1 VGINLTC
8 PQCGERMA
16 YDVAATKVVCKNC
29 GFSPLD
35 ADMSLEEKMVEIKA
49 RGQRRT
55 IQRYH
60 RGEVNPSAN
69 SAFETG
75 HDWLH
80 RGDQQEALKAFQRAA
95 EYQPDFVDAHLWIAQ
110 VTNDP
115 KIKRD
120 RLETVLAYDSGN
132 LEAIRQLMVL
142 NGRMS
147 PEQAARTHHNNDPQF
162 ERAEAPVE
170 TTTTALLCP
179 VCSGN
184 LTVDDETGRVECR
197 FCGYS
202 GMMEQ
207 QQHSGSGAEI
217 LSVALLERKAQSVK
231 WVIGERLLHCEECG
245 AQRTIPARKLSEV
258 CPFCGS
264 NNVIVKDALDSF
276 EQPDGLVQFRIT
288 PEEAVESIR
297 QQLKGMSERIK
308 GWFDNNKVASAKLDG
323 VFLPFW
329 VFDGL
334 ADVTKTTIDTRT
346 PNSQTQKIT
355 PYTSTTFTD
364 AQHDVIV
371 CGVTTPA
378 PQLIAKLGEYELDH
392 AVPYQPKLLAKYP
405 AELYTI
411 DFDKA
416 SLEARSIIGKTMRQ
430 RHHTST
436 YNSEVQV
443 NIFTAVRQMSFRLLL
458 LPVWLATLTE
468 VDGDTRLALMNGQTG
483 QVVMGKTEKQG
494 K

>member
-1 VGINLTC
+1 
-8 PQCGERMA
+8 MA
-16 YDVAATKVVCKNC
+16 YDVAATKVLCKNC
-29 GFSPLD
+29 GYSPLD
-35 ADMSLEEKMVEIKA
+35 ADMSLEEKMVEVKA
-49 RGQRRT
+49 RGPRRHV
-55 IQRYH
+55 QRYH

-75 HDWLH
+75 HDFLH
-80 RGDQQEALKAFQRAA
+80 RGDQQEALNAFRRAVD
-95 EYQPDFVDAHLWIAQ
+95 YQPDFVDAHLWIAQ
-110 VTNDP
+110 VADDP
-115 KIKRD
+115 RIKRD
-120 RLETVLAYDSGN
+120 HLETVLAYDSGN

-142 NGRMS
+142 DGRMS
-147 PEQAARTHHNNDPQF
+147 PEQAARTHHYNDPQLK
-162 ERAEAPVE
+162 RAETPIE

-202 GMMEQ
+202 GMMEPAPQ
-207 QQHSGSGAEI
+207 RSGDGAEI
-217 LSVALLERKAQSVK
+217 LSVALLERKAQAVK
-231 WVIGERLLHCEECG
+231 WVIGERLLHCNECG

-264 NNVIVKDALDSF
+264 NHVIVKDALDSF
-276 EQPDGLVQFRIT
+276 EQPDGLVQFRVT
-288 PEEAVESIR
+288 PEEAVENIR

-323 VFLPFW
+323 LFLPFW

-334 ADVTKTTIDTRT
+334 ADVTKTTIDTRM
-346 PNSQTQKIT
+346 PDRRTQKVN

-364 AQHDVIV
+364 AQNDVMV

-378 PQLIAKLGEYELDH
+378 PQLTAKLGDYELDK
-392 AVPYQPKLLAKYP
+392 VIPYQPKLLAKYP

-411 DFDKA
+411 DFDNA
-416 SLEARSIIGKTMRQ
+416 SLEARSIIGKTMRE
-430 RHHTST
+430 RHHTPT

-458 LPVWLATLTE
+458 LPMWMATLTE
-468 VDGDTRLALMNGQTG
+468 VDGDTRMALVNGQTG
-483 QVVMGKTEKQG
+483 QVVLGKTEKRG
-494 K
+494 KG